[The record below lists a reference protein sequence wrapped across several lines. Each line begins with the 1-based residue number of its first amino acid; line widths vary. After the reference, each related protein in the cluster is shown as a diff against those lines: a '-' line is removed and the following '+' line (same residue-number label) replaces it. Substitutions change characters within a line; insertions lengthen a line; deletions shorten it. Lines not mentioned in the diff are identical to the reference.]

1 MHSRAIFSGVF
12 LVFGTA
18 LAVSLMPQQALSQ
31 AQVKPIYSEYKGVS
45 IGTKADDARA
55 KLGAPKDKSDTQ
67 DYYVFSDNE
76 SAQVLYD
83 TDHTVRV
90 ISINYI
96 GKLDTAPTPKA
107 VFGSEVTT
115 NNNQVRCLL
124 ARSRSQ
130 NHLRLGFTLSS
141 KLRYHNSQLW
151 SESRF
156 LKRFIRA
163 NAVSPQ
169 HRRQF

>member
-1 MHSRAIFSGVF
+1 MHSRTIFSGIV
-12 LVFGTA
+12 LVFCTA
-18 LAVSLMPQQALSQ
+18 LAVLVIPQQALSQ
-31 AQVKPIYSEYKGVS
+31 ALVKPVYSEYKGVA

-107 VFGSEVTT
+107 VFGSDVTANSDGSVNKMVKYPKSGFWISYYKT
-115 NNNQVRCLL
+115 GGDDPMIVLTLQKM
-124 ARSRSQ
+124 
-130 NHLRLGFTLSS
+130 NHGD
-141 KLRYHNSQLW
+141 Q
-151 SESRF
+151 
-156 LKRFIRA
+156 
-163 NAVSPQ
+163 
-169 HRRQF
+169 

>member
-31 AQVKPIYSEYKGVS
+31 AQVKPFYSEYKGVS

-107 VFGSEVTT
+107 VFGSEVTANSDGSVNKMVKYPKAGFWISYYKT
-115 NNNQVRCLL
+115 GGDDPMIVLTLQKM
-124 ARSRSQ
+124 
-130 NHLRLGFTLSS
+130 NHDE
-141 KLRYHNSQLW
+141 Q
-151 SESRF
+151 
-156 LKRFIRA
+156 
-163 NAVSPQ
+163 
-169 HRRQF
+169 

>member
-115 NNNQVRCLL
+115 NSDGSVNKMVKYPKAGFWISYYKTGGDDPMIVLTLQKM
-124 ARSRSQ
+124 
-130 NHLRLGFTLSS
+130 NHDE
-141 KLRYHNSQLW
+141 Q
-151 SESRF
+151 
-156 LKRFIRA
+156 
-163 NAVSPQ
+163 
-169 HRRQF
+169 

>member
-107 VFGSEVTT
+107 VFGSEVTANSDGSVNKMVKYPKAGFWISYYKT
-115 NNNQVRCLL
+115 GGDDPMIVLTLQKM
-124 ARSRSQ
+124 
-130 NHLRLGFTLSS
+130 NHDE
-141 KLRYHNSQLW
+141 Q
-151 SESRF
+151 
-156 LKRFIRA
+156 
-163 NAVSPQ
+163 
-169 HRRQF
+169 

>member
-107 VFGSEVTT
+107 VFGSEVTA
-115 NNNQVRCLL
+115 NSDGSVNKMVKYPK
-124 ARSRSQ
+124 A
-130 NHLRLGFTLSS
+130 GFWISYYKTGGDDPMIVLTLQKMS
-141 KLRYHNSQLW
+141 HDEQ
-151 SESRF
+151 
-156 LKRFIRA
+156 
-163 NAVSPQ
+163 
-169 HRRQF
+169 